1 MVKIHFSQKVLE
13 TIMLE
18 TIMIYIFSNVR
29 VKIGTIGR
37 ILMTNFKL
45 LNTDDYSND
54 CKATCTNV
62 SLGAATDII
71 SVNLDYIYIPKKG

>member
-1 MVKIHFSQKVLE
+1 
-13 TIMLE
+13 
-18 TIMIYIFSNVR
+18 
-29 VKIGTIGR
+29 
-37 ILMTNFKL
+37 MTNFKL

>member
-1 MVKIHFSQKVLE
+1 MLIHYDNS
-13 TIMLE
+13 
-18 TIMIYIFSNVR
+18 SN
-29 VKIGTIGR
+29 
-37 ILMTNFKL
+37 N
-45 LNTDDYSND
+45 